1 MKKKNRNTL
10 ILLFVIVVLIGI
22 GFALNDL
29 KETVEF
35 EEFSIEVPAGSNF
48 TDLDTD
54 DPIIKEGHR
63 SMNDDLTITS
73 FNKEYIENEYYQQHG
88 ESMDFTKSSIEN
100 MTQGK
105 QNNVT
110 KLSDNLTRCIMTQM
124 IDGKQDTD
132 VAVIYHDDTH
142 YIIVEGGDVE
152 FITGIAES
160 IKILE

>member
-10 ILLFVIVVLIGI
+10 ILLFAIVALIAI

-29 KETVEF
+29 KETVKF
-35 EEFSIEVPAGSNF
+35 EEFSVEVPAGSNF

-73 FNKEYIENEYYQQHG
+73 FNKEYIENEYYSQHG
-88 ESMDFTKSSIEN
+88 KSMDFTKSSIEN
-100 MTQGK
+100 MTK
-105 QNNVT
+105 DETNNVT
-110 KLSDNLTRCIMTQM
+110 ELSDNLIQCIQTQT
-124 IDGKQDTD
+124 IDGKQDID

-142 YIIVEGGDVE
+142 YIIVEGGDVD
-152 FITGIAES
+152 FITEIAKS